1 MAGCFVT
8 IISVLSMNSEL
19 LFRCFAFF
27 FLKIFIL
34 HIVIALN
41 FEFKSKDAQQITN
54 RIYLQIS
61 NMIFNH
67 KLYHLV

>member
-1 MAGCFVT
+1 MFC
-8 IISVLSMNSEL
+8 
-19 LFRCFAFF
+19 FF

-34 HIVIALN
+34 DIVIALN

-54 RIYLQIS
+54 PIYLQIS

>member
-19 LFRCFAFF
+19 LFSCFAFF
-27 FLKIFIL
+27 KKIFIL